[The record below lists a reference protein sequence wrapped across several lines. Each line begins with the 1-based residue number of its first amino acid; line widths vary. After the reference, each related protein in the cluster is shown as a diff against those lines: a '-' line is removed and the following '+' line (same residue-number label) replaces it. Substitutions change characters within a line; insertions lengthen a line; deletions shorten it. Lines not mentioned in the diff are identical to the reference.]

1 SHPDRQFRYEYQRI
15 SDTELRCNLL
25 SHDGRQLGTGVGKN
39 KRLARHMAAL
49 SGLETLAPN
58 FDQFKDD
65 LLKHPSL
72 VGTGSAAAAASADKE
87 SGEIAGDQTSATSRC
102 KNTGRPQQQQPPS
115 PSSTAAASADSSDQP
130 AEVPDDFKSIGS
142 SDPRAVELLKRHK
155 LPRMRCLL
163 SDYMRRYCIEESE
176 LRIEY
181 STCAPATNNPASGRH
196 HHHHHRPH
204 QQHTC
209 CLTLRGS
216 QSGQCVGRS
225 KAAAYDLAAQ
235 RLLAQA
241 YPMAGSF
248 YSILKLVG
256 PLSHA
261 AALAGQKNEFAE
273 VQEQLKSSDRGTLKK
288 GLLDMLRRKLR
299 ELGRNWTEYGPQF
312 KGKFYDIPELLPRIE
327 PHPDSA
333 LPTFSMDETARRRQQ
348 QNPDVPAEQ
357 QQSNQPA
364 RAGNQ
369 KSSFVQS
376 VPFYLTDFHD
386 RNYTDDDLIGDLE
399 ADLARYSEADQVERE
414 LADKRQQVQ
423 QAKQSWQQV
432 QQAKQSWQQVQQAK
446 QSWQQQ
452 KASTVSVE
460 RRRRVQQRQVSH
472 AETRTAAKRLAE
484 AYRLATLL
492 HFLKVEMS
500 REGEAKILEAAVSEE
515 LGCRHRPY
523 FTLWITGVH
532 VILFAVSLLMFGIV
546 TPGINTVV
554 HQDKIVKD
562 RHNFKVKMCT
572 IDYPNFLIGPATARP
587 GQARGQSDMADCP
600 EHLGTWLKWDNA
612 SRGTGWPT
620 QWPRMRSGPSHL
632 RSAAVAS
639 RRGVSVWAD
648 DVTRWPACQRQT
660 PLAPVPGELNHL
672 ACPVS
677 ARPCCFGLIA

>member
-1 SHPDRQFRYEYQRI
+1 MQ
-15 SDTELRCNLL
+15 
-25 SHDGRQLGTGVGKN
+25 
-39 KRLARHMAAL
+39 
-49 SGLETLAPN
+49 
-58 FDQFKDD
+58 
-65 LLKHPSL
+65 
-72 VGTGSAAAAASADKE
+72 
-87 SGEIAGDQTSATSRC
+87 
-102 KNTGRPQQQQPPS
+102 
-115 PSSTAAASADSSDQP
+115 
-130 AEVPDDFKSIGS
+130 
-142 SDPRAVELLKRHK
+142 
-155 LPRMRCLL
+155 
-163 SDYMRRYCIEESE
+163 
-176 LRIEY
+176 
-181 STCAPATNNPASGRH
+181 
-196 HHHHHRPH
+196 
-204 QQHTC
+204 
-209 CLTLRGS
+209 
-216 QSGQCVGRS
+216 
-225 KAAAYDLAAQ
+225 
-235 RLLAQA
+235 
-241 YPMAGSF
+241 
-248 YSILKLVG
+248 
-256 PLSHA
+256 
-261 AALAGQKNEFAE
+261 
-273 VQEQLKSSDRGTLKK
+273 
-288 GLLDMLRRKLR
+288 
-299 ELGRNWTEYGPQF
+299 
-312 KGKFYDIPELLPRIE
+312 
-327 PHPDSA
+327 
-333 LPTFSMDETARRRQQ
+333 QQ
-348 QNPDVPAEQ
+348 QNPDLQAEQQQQ

-364 RAGNQ
+364 RASNQ

-432 QQAKQSWQQVQQAK
+432 QQAKQSL
-446 QSWQQQ
+446 QQQ

-572 IDYPNFLIGPATARP
+572 IDYPNFLIGPRLPDLVRLGAKYGPCMRRYSSLYRDVLDRLRLDEAAS
-587 GQARGQSDMADCP
+587 GCCIHNDGSACYQSDMADCP

-612 SRGTGWPT
+612 SRGPDG
-620 QWPRMRSGPSHL
+620 RLSGPVCGADPRTCDQPLSL
-632 RSAAVAS
+632 LGG
-639 RRGVSVWAD
+639 GVSVWAD

-677 ARPCCFGLIA
+677 ARPCCFGLIGECAIVSRLRCQQLRGFYHPDSQLCSQVNCLADACGMLGFSNLQQPNQFYRLATSQFLHAGLATLLVTLLHHGFYLRRLERLAGWRRTACLYFGCGLSGCLLSAIALPAAVDVGPAAAQVGSLAAVLVEYITAWPYVESRVKSTALLLLCLLILLLLGVSPWLDLFSSVGGFVAAVCCALPACCPT